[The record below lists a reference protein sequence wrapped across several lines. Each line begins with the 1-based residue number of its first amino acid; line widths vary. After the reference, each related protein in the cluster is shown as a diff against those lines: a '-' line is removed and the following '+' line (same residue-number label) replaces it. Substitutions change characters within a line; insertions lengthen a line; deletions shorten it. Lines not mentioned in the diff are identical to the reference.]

1 MKPDKFPKN
10 KKKLD
15 DFIRYSNLAFEMIAI
30 MALGVFVGWKIDQ
43 WLELSFPGFTLGL
56 MILSVAGAIYH
67 VIRKFL

>member
-1 MKPDKFPKN
+1 MKQDKFHRN

-30 MALGVFVGWKIDQ
+30 MAAGVFAGIKIDQ
-43 WLELSFPGFTLGL
+43 WLEMSFPAFTLGL

>member
-1 MKPDKFPKN
+1 MKQDKFPKN
-10 KKKLD
+10 KKRLD

-30 MALGVFVGWKIDQ
+30 MGVGVFAGIKIDQ
-43 WLELSFPGFTLGL
+43 WLEMSFPAFTLGL